1 MADAKKTR
9 AQLIEELAALR
20 REVAE
25 LKGREAPGAPPAEA
39 AFEGVAKG
47 FQVLFEALDDALFV
61 ARVRDGRIVY
71 ANPQCTRLLGVTQPQ
86 LLAASF
92 YDFMPPAVR
101 ARARAVVQES
111 LKGNRLVGPYEV
123 QYPRGDGA
131 AVPVRL
137 MGGIVGSGDDAVL
150 LLYMRD
156 ISETHQARRRL
167 AESEGRYR
175 ELVDNMT
182 DRLYV
187 IGTDGYFRFVNRAME
202 EGSGVS
208 CDDWRRRHYLDGLLP
223 QYGEL
228 VRTYIE
234 AVLRGELLPPIEFS
248 HVAADGRTV
257 TVEASMRPIY
267 EDGRIVGLQG
277 VSRDITDRKQTEAA
291 LRESEARYRAVV
303 ESQTEMVTRFLPDTT
318 LTFVN
323 EAACRMLGTSRED
336 LIGRSFLPLL
346 PQEERVDL
354 ARRLRAIAPDHPLV
368 EAQHRVVLED
378 GRVLWHLWTNRGIF
392 DEQGRLVEVQG
403 VGRDITQRK
412 EAEAAL
418 RQSEE
423 NFRHL
428 FEQSLDGI
436 VVVGADGRIVSAN
449 QAFADIHGVA
459 VSEVVG
465 KPAADFMHPDDR
477 AEGVERL
484 AAAVRGERLAPG
496 ERLWRDLR
504 ADGSIALV
512 EARSRGIR
520 WAGRPAVQ
528 TLLRDVTDRVRLE
541 EELREAQKIE
551 AVGQLAG
558 GIAHDFNNL
567 MTAILCHVSLLKMH
581 AGSPSE
587 VLETAGVIEG
597 AARRAAQLTSELL
610 GFARRGKHQN
620 ILVDMKASVRAC
632 VGLFGR
638 TLDRRVRVVT
648 RFGAAPALV
657 RGDPVQVEQVIL
669 NLAFN
674 ARDAMPEGGE
684 MVLGTDVA
692 DVAEEDCGGR
702 RGAKPGRYVVLTV
715 QDTGGGIPEDLR
727 GRLFEPF
734 FTTKPRGKG
743 TGMGLAMVYGI
754 AKNHGGWAE
763 LDAQARPGATFRV
776 FLPAATGLAAD
787 AAAPPA
793 AEPPA
798 ATRGRILVVDDED
811 LVRDAVSRMLAE
823 LGYDVLSAADG
834 KQAVDLYRK
843 LGADIGL
850 VIIDMVM
857 PEMDGRQC
865 FRALRALDPAVQA
878 ILSTGGPGDGS
889 LQDILGEGGIE
900 FVQKPYAVLQL
911 AEAVKRA
918 LGK

>member
-1 MADAKKTR
+1 MTDAEKTR

-25 LKGREAPGAPPAEA
+25 LKGREAPGPPAEA

-92 YDFMPPAVR
+92 YDFMPPAVS
-101 ARARAVVQES
+101 ARTQVLVQEA

-123 QYPRGDGA
+123 QYPRDDGA

-156 ISETHQARRRL
+156 ISETHRARQKL

-208 CDDWRRRHYLDGLLP
+208 CDEWRRRHYLDGLLP
-223 QYGEL
+223 QYCEL

-248 HVAADGRTV
+248 HFTADGRTV
-257 TVEASMRPIY
+257 TVEASMRPTY

-277 VSRDITDRKQTEAA
+277 VSRDITDRKQAEQA

-303 ESQTEMVTRFLPDTT
+303 ESQTELICRFARGGV

-323 EAACRMLGTSRED
+323 EAYCRYFGLSAAD
-336 LIGRSFLPLL
+336 LVGRSFMPRLP
-346 PQEERVDL
+346 ESDRSAAADRL
-354 ARRLRAIAPDHPLV
+354 ATIAATNPTV
-368 EAQHRVVLED
+368 EHDHRVLMPSGEV
-378 GRVLWHLWTNRGIF
+378 RWMHWVNRGIF
-392 DEQGRLVEVQG
+392 DEQKRLVEYQA
-403 VGRDITQRK
+403 VGWDITDRRQ
-412 EAEAAL
+412 AEEAL

-465 KPAADFMHPDDR
+465 KHAADFMHPDDR
-477 AEGVERL
+477 VEGVERL

-512 EARSRGIR
+512 ESRSRGIR

-528 TLLRDVTDRVRLE
+528 VILRDITDRVRLE
-541 EELREAQKIE
+541 EELREAQKME

-567 MTAILCHVSLLKMH
+567 MTAILCHVGLLKMH

-597 AARRAAQLTSELL
+597 AARRAAQLTSALL

-620 ILVDMKASVRAC
+620 VLVDMNASVQAC
-632 VGLFGR
+632 VGLFSR
-638 TLDRRVRVVT
+638 TLDPRVRVVT

-669 NLAFN
+669 NLALN

-715 QDTGGGIPEDLR
+715 QDTGRGIPEDLR
-727 GRLFEPF
+727 RRIFEPF

-763 LDAQARPGATFRV
+763 IDAQARPGATFRV

-787 AAAPPA
+787 AGAPPA

-834 KQAVDLYRK
+834 TEAVDLYRK

-865 FRALRALDPAVQA
+865 FRALRALNPALQA

-889 LQDILGEGGIE
+889 LQDILDEGGIE

>member
-1 MADAKKTR
+1 MADVKKTR

-20 REVAE
+20 REVAK

-61 ARVRDGRIVY
+61 ARVGDGRIVY
-71 ANPQCTRLLGVTQPQ
+71 ANPQCSRLLGVTQPQ

-101 ARARAVVQES
+101 AQARVVVQEA

-182 DRLYV
+182 ERLYV
-187 IGTDGYFRFVNRAME
+187 IGTDGYFQFVNRAME
-202 EGSGVS
+202 EGSGAS
-208 CDDWRRRHYLDGLLP
+208 CDVWRRRHYLDELLP
-223 QYGEL
+223 QYCDL

-234 AVLRGELLPPIEFS
+234 AVLRGETPPPIEFE
-248 HVAADGRTV
+248 HFAADGRTV

-267 EDGRIVGLQG
+267 EDGKVVGLQG
-277 VSRDITDRKQTEAA
+277 VSRDITDRK
-291 LRESEARYRAVV
+291 R
-303 ESQTEMVTRFLPDTT
+303 
-318 LTFVN
+318 
-323 EAACRMLGTSRED
+323 
-336 LIGRSFLPLL
+336 
-346 PQEERVDL
+346 
-354 ARRLRAIAPDHPLV
+354 
-368 EAQHRVVLED
+368 
-378 GRVLWHLWTNRGIF
+378 
-392 DEQGRLVEVQG
+392 
-403 VGRDITQRK
+403 
-412 EAEAAL
+412 AEAAL

-436 VVVGADGRIVSAN
+436 VVVGADGLIVSAN

-465 KPAADFMHPDDR
+465 KQAADFMHPDDR

-484 AAAVRGERLAPG
+484 AATVRGERLAPG

-504 ADGSIALV
+504 ADGSIVLV
-512 EARSRGIR
+512 ESRSRGIR

-528 TLLRDVTDRVRLE
+528 VILRDMTDRVRLE
-541 EELREAQKIE
+541 EELREAQKME

-567 MTAILCHVSLLKMH
+567 MTAILCHVGLLKMN
-581 AGSPSE
+581 ADAPSE

-620 ILVDMKASVRAC
+620 VLVDMNASVRAC
-632 VGLFGR
+632 VALFSR
-638 TLDRRVRVVT
+638 TLDPRVRVVT
-648 RFGAAPALV
+648 RFGPTPALV

-669 NLAFN
+669 NLALN

-684 MVLGTDVA
+684 MVLETGLA

-715 QDTGGGIPEDLR
+715 QDTGRGIPEDLR
-727 GRLFEPF
+727 RRLFEPF

-763 LDAQARPGATFRV
+763 LDAQARRGATFRV
-776 FLPAATGLAAD
+776 FLPAATGLAAE
-787 AAAPPA
+787 AGAPPA
-793 AEPPA
+793 AEPA
-798 ATRGRILVVDDED
+798 AVTRGRILVVDDED

-834 KQAVDLYRK
+834 KEAVDLYRK

-865 FRALRALDPAVQA
+865 FRALRALDPAVRA

-900 FVQKPYAVLQL
+900 FVQKPYAALQL